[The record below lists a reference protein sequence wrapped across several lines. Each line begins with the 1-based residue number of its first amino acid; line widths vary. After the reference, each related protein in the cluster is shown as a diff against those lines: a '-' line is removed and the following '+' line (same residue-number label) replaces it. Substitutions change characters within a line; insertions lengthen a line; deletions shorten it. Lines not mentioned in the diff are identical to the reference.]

1 MELRRFLLAKR
12 MVDILNLTDVPN
24 RYSDKE
30 EREQGMRATKAS
42 QNELDSSSD
51 CLSVRTS
58 VVHVVFVV

>member
-12 MVDILNLTDVPN
+12 MVDILNLMDAPN

-42 QNELDSSSD
+42 QNELDS
-51 CLSVRTS
+51 
-58 VVHVVFVV
+58 